1 MGIRFAERMNYL
13 KASEI
18 RELLKLADQPDIIS
32 FAGGMPAPELFPIEG
47 LKKAAVKV
55 LEEDGKAALQ
65 YGPTEGYI
73 PLKDIIAKERMKP
86 AGVNTDA
93 SGLII
98 TNGSQQGLDF
108 TGRIFLNKDDV
119 VICESPSYLGAIN
132 AFRAYMPKFVEISMD
147 DNGMIME
154 ELEAALKANPNA
166 KFIYTIPDFQNPTGK
181 TMSVDRR
188 KKLVELA
195 EKYNVPVVEDNPYGE
210 LRYEGERLPAVKS
223 FDTKGI
229 VIYLGTFSKTF
240 CPGMRLGWICGDP
253 EIISKYV
260 IVKQGADL
268 QPSSTSQREAAVFM
282 QTTNLDEHIKKIR
295 EVYKHRRDVMM
306 DVMKKELPDFC
317 KFTYPEGGLFTWV
330 TLPEE
335 YNAREILKKAL
346 DAKVAFVVGGS
357 FFPNGGHENTMR
369 LNYSFMSEDKIVE
382 GIKRLGKVL
391 RSL

>member
-330 TLPEE
+330 TLPEG

>member
-154 ELEAALKANPNA
+154 ELEAALKTNPNA